1 MYVEDENF
9 AKNFYKSVGA
19 DKLLTSFI
27 YSNQCFNREYL
38 HFHGLLTF
46 EDFVNYIT
54 HEDFPKT
61 LCYVEYMLQLAAL
74 LLDCENFKQF
84 YQFLKDTTYQFTDI
98 ILRLSGFQMFED
110 EKNTKNVAQN
120 LELII
125 RDFGTIESCFEH
137 RLFNHKFLSKICD
150 KVFNC
155 YTHINNTSTNF
166 ENYKIFKSCE
176 QLLEIHALYRNENI
190 VVFPSKEIF
199 KLLLQQFKNNY
210 QSNCDFYISEIKN
223 LYSNIFTNFETFVKS
238 ENFEIENI
246 NIQILNDAKII
257 EIKVSIISNENPNT
271 KKLLV
276 ARDSTS
282 NPIYRVIQKLLDK
295 F

>member
-9 AKNFYKSVGA
+9 AKDFYKSVGA
-19 DKLLTSFI
+19 YKLLTSFV
-27 YSNQCFNREYL
+27 YSNQCLNYEYL
-38 HFHGLLTF
+38 HFHGLLKF
-46 EDFVNYIT
+46 EDFVDYIT
-54 HEDFPKT
+54 HEDFPKD
-61 LCYVEYMLQLAAL
+61 LYFVESMLQLAAL
-74 LLDCENFKQF
+74 LLDCENFKPF
-84 YQFLKDTTYQFTDI
+84 YEFLKETTYEFPNI
-98 ILRLSGFQMFED
+98 IRQLRDFQNFEN
-110 EKNTKNVAQN
+110 ENNTKNVAKN

-125 RDFGTIESCFEH
+125 RDFGTIENCFEN
-137 RLFNHKFLSKICD
+137 RLFNYKFLSKICD

-166 ENYKIFKSCE
+166 ENYKIFKYCE

-199 KLLLQQFKNNY
+199 KLLLQKFKDSY

-223 LYSNIFTNFETFVKS
+223 LHSNLFTDLETFIAS
-238 ENFEIENI
+238 DNFRIENI
-246 NIQILNDAKII
+246 EIQILNDAKVL
-257 EIKVSIISNENPNT
+257 EIKVSIISNENPNA

-276 ARDSTS
+276 ARESTS
-282 NPIYRVIQKLLDK
+282 NPIYRIIQKLLNK